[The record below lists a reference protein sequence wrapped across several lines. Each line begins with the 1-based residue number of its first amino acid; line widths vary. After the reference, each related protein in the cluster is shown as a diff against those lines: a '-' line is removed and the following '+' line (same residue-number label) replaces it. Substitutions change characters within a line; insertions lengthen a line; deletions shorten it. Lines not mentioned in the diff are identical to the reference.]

1 MKKTILLICAVSALI
16 ALPGCAGY
24 KQNDDGTYQSWGFLR
39 TMSVKQEFYENGTIK
54 TKEITTQ
61 SNTGDVLI
69 GANELL
75 KTGVDYASKV
85 KP

>member
-1 MKKTILLICAVSALI
+1 MKKKLLLICAVSTLI

-24 KQNDDGTYQSWGFLR
+24 KQNDDGSYYSWGFLR
-39 TMSVKQEFYENGTIK
+39 TMTVKQEFYESGATK
-54 TKEITTQ
+54 SKEIATQ
-61 SNTGDVLI
+61 SNTSDVLV